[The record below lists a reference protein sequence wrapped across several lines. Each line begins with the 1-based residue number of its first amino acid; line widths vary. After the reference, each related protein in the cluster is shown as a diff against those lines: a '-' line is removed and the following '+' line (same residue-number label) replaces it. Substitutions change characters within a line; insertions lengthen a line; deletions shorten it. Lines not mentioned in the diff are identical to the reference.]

1 MSYHYWM
8 KLYEIAEYFVLDKLV
23 KICLHQIC
31 SKISEDTCNSIF
43 EFGVRYK
50 IEVLCLSCADFI
62 IKCKGSKLDQFQPEA
77 VKLKEKERFIL
88 KMYNLSKFDIL
99 QIQLE

>member
-1 MSYHYWM
+1 MLNYLLLELVIVPEEMSYHYWM

-43 EFGVRYK
+43 
-50 IEVLCLSCADFI
+50 
-62 IKCKGSKLDQFQPEA
+62 
-77 VKLKEKERFIL
+77 
-88 KMYNLSKFDIL
+88 
-99 QIQLE
+99 